1 MPILSHVRS
10 PNYQQHQSSTS
21 RHNTKQTIRFI
32 SPSVPSAYLCFSL
45 GTTRSPFLSAPT
57 MQCFPKRFGFKHTQP
72 NIHSYTYTNT
82 HQKKIHCV
90 IYNFILRMKLTDTEC
105 ISYNFSR
112 MIVCCHP
119 ERCLVKLWR
128 IQSKQ
133 VVSGV
138 SQLLVLVGRDLAW
151 YQHSFTWAVTVH
163 YCPLL
168 LPPSHPATTTD
179 TFKLSI
185 EQNQR
190 QLCTECP
197 RKNLPVAC
205 YYSRL
210 LEHFFWDTLYV
221 FLF

>member
-1 MPILSHVRS
+1 MPILHMSGH
-10 PNYQQHQSSTS
+10 
-21 RHNTKQTIRFI
+21 QTINSISHPHQDTTQNKRFA
-32 SPSVPSAYLCFSL
+32 SFLHLFPQRTFVLVLAQLAVL
-45 GTTRSPFLSAPT
+45 FLSAPT

-197 RKNLPVAC
+197 RKNL
-205 YYSRL
+205 